1 MIAVDTNVWARAIL
15 GDDPRQS
22 RAAQKAIAQATEAG
36 GVFVPLLVLVEL
48 GWVLKAAPGWDP
60 DRVRHALD
68 RLLDLEGVE
77 VEAAPL
83 AREALAHSGG
93 AVGFADYLIA
103 LGVQARGCSR
113 LLTFDARFSR
123 TGWAELLKA

>member
-22 RAAQKAIAQATEAG
+22 RAAQKAIEHATEVG

-60 DRVRHALD
+60 GRVRHALD
-68 RLLDLEGVE
+68 RLLDMEGVE
-77 VEAAPL
+77 VESAPL
-83 AREALAHSGG
+83 AREALALSGG
-93 AVGFADYLIA
+93 SVGFADNVIA
-103 LGVQARGCSR
+103 LGAQAHGCSR

-123 TGWAELLKA
+123 TGRAELLKA